1 MAEEFDKPLGA
12 PKKQEEKKKGTEHEI
27 HTTKKPL
34 NWRGFIIGII
44 IVLFIEWFAVKAL
57 SGDDPKVLPSI
68 IPSNPPSP
76 TVTQKETE
84 KWGKYTDEK
93 TGFTLLYPADTYL
106 LETAT
111 AEKQNTLRIQTFDI
125 KDQEKYLA
133 EDFQPNEYQNLLTAI
148 QKGTEF
154 SSLQP
159 GKKDNYKT
167 IQFGSNYF
175 VRIFPIESPK
185 CDCDVIRYVTTVY
198 DNYVVISMEKPRIYN
213 LPPIKEGD
221 SPDEMLKKIKAD
233 AKKQMETEPEKYI
246 QNHFGPIEKV
256 LATFKKI

>member
-1 MAEEFDKPLGA
+1 MAEEFDKPLGS
-12 PKKQEEKKKGTEHEI
+12 PKLADEPEKEKIHEI
-27 HTTKKPL
+27 HTIKKPL
-34 NWRGFIIGII
+34 NWKGFIFGII

-93 TGFTLLYPADTYL
+93 AGFAFLYPADIYL

-111 AEKQNTLRIQTFDI
+111 AEKQNTLRIQTFDT

-133 EDFQPNEYQNLLTAI
+133 EDFHPNDYQNLLTTI
-148 QKGTEF
+148 EKGTEF
-154 SSLQP
+154 SSLLP

-167 IQFGSNYF
+167 IRFGSNYF
-175 VRIFPIESPK
+175 VRIFPIESTK
-185 CDCDVIRYVTTVY
+185 CDCDVIKYVTTVN
-198 DNYVVISMEKPRIYN
+198 DHYVVISMEKPRVYH

-221 SPDEMLKKIKAD
+221 SPDELLKQIKEK
-233 AKKQMETEPEKYI
+233 AKRQMETEPEKYI
-246 QNHFGPIEKV
+246 LEHFGPIEKL